1 MSYSNSD
8 VAHRWANGIGYNS
21 GSHMS
26 ATETSVY
33 SYSTVIAQCLD
44 REKQLFVVIDESLT
58 PSTSKHISYVR
69 RAIPGSAHV
78 IYTHRRMSRG
88 YYDDVE
94 FLSYWNNNNK
104 FDKSVRLEMVTHFLE
119 LLYDEYECIGRSSS
133 LADEEIE
140 RKHVGYINLLN
151 QLYGDCSLSI
161 WLRHNKTN
169 DLKSKLFKLRKLARM
184 VMNEKS
190 DPEIVDTLF
199 GKGTWAAFQERV
211 APAKKAAATR
221 EHLDR
226 LRRHLGYRGVA
237 THTWD
242 IPECPYSAK
251 ELRKLTPR
259 QVLDIRFSNIYKQ
272 EKKQAFRMEARRYNG
287 DFGWNIP
294 QSRTEI
300 NLSKIRTFFN
310 CKLQG
315 NARVVTDNHGNE
327 IYNNRKYNGWQLD
340 FKLYVND
347 ASWDNTEVRV
357 DLKSL
362 KSFIDAPDKHLY
374 REHFW
379 KMCEL
384 KMRRM
389 RGNYLYAVT
398 NYYKTNH
405 IPYELSDEDNHILNE
420 FVRRFNN
427 RREMEIKKELIK
439 ARREAQNRQE
449 QLEKIEVYKEQ
460 GLDGIRKM
468 WRERLMDVP
477 YDILYSP
484 ELCFGGNILLRFSK
498 QDGFIETSKGIKVSF
513 EDCHTYWKIIN
524 MWLKEGFQRDT
535 RMAGYGVTSFENGI
549 LTAGCHKIALC
560 EMQRMYDELC
570 QRESA

>member
-8 VAHRWANGIGYNS
+8 VAHRWANGIGYNE
-21 GSHMS
+21 GSNMS
-26 ATETSVY
+26 ADEISIY

-44 REKQLFVVIDESLT
+44 RKKKLFVVIDETLSPT
-58 PSTSKHISYVR
+58 TSKHRHFVM
-69 RAIPGSAHV
+69 RAIPDSATV
-78 IYTHRRMSRG
+78 FYTHIKCHG
-88 YYDDVE
+88 NYDHVQ
-94 FLSYWNNNNK
+94 FLSHWK
-104 FDKSVRLEMVTHFLE
+104 GKEFDKGKRLEMITHF
-119 LLYDEYECIGRSSS
+119 
-133 LADEEIE
+133 IE
-140 RKHVGYINLLN
+140 RTFNEFKAVTTSVCLN
-151 QLYGDCSLSI
+151 EYGISDYTFMKYAETLNSLYGDCSLKT
-161 WLRHNKTN
+161 WLRSSECSDRKIRKFVR
-169 DLKSKLFKLRKLARM
+169 LYLEGVSK
-184 VMNEKS
+184 
-190 DPEIVDTLF
+190 PEILDALF
-199 GKGTWAAFQERV
+199 GKNTWDNYLQRV
-211 APAKKAAATR
+211 APILKAKAKR

-226 LRRHLGYRGVA
+226 LRRHLGYRGIGG
-237 THTWD
+237 THNWD

-251 ELRKLTPR
+251 TLRSLTPR

-272 EKKQAFRMEARRYNG
+272 EKKQAFRMEAKRYNG

-300 NLSKIRTFFN
+300 NLSKVRTFLN
-310 CKLQG
+310 CKLQDHD
-315 NARVVTDNHGNE
+315 RVVTDNHGNE

-340 FKLYVND
+340 YKLYVND

-357 DLKSL
+357 ELE
-362 KSFIDAPDKHLY
+362 SFMNAPDKHSF

-427 RREMEIKKELIK
+427 RREMEIKQELVK
-439 ARREAQNRQE
+439 ARREAKDRQE
-449 QLEKIEVYKEQ
+449 ALEKIEVYKEQ
-460 GLDGIRKM
+460 GLDGIRKL

-477 YDILYSP
+477 YDILYSS

-498 QDGFIETSKGIKVSF
+498 QEGFIETSKGIKVSF
-513 EDCHTYWKIIN
+513 EDCHTYWRIIN
-524 MWLKEGFQRDT
+524 VWRERGFSSGT
-535 RMAGYGVTSFENGI
+535 TMAGYSVVSFENDI

-560 EMQRMYDELC
+560 EMQRMYEELC
-570 QRESA
+570 KRETA

>member
-1 MSYSNSD
+1 MSYSNSN
-8 VAHRWANGIGYNS
+8 VAHLWANGIGYYQ
-21 GSHMS
+21 GSNMCADEIS
-26 ATETSVY
+26 IY

-44 REKQLFVVIDESLT
+44 REKKLFVVIDETLSPT
-58 PSTSKHISYVR
+58 TSKHRNYVM
-69 RAIPGSAHV
+69 RAIPDSAT
-78 IYTHRRMSRG
+78 IFYTHIKCHG
-88 YYDDVE
+88 NYDHVQ
-94 FLSYWNNNNK
+94 FLSQWNGK
-104 FDKSVRLEMVTHFLE
+104 EFDKGKRLKMITHF
-119 LLYDEYECIGRSSS
+119 
-133 LADEEIE
+133 IE
-140 RKHVGYINLLN
+140 RTFNEFKAVTTSTTLN
-151 QLYGDCSLSI
+151 EYGISDYTFMKYAETLDSYYGDCSLKT
-161 WLRHNKTN
+161 WLRSSECSDKKIRKFVRLYIE
-169 DLKSKLFKLRKLARM
+169 DASKVVIL
-184 VMNEKS
+184 N
-190 DPEIVDTLF
+190 TLF
-199 GKGTWAAFQERV
+199 GKNTWDDYLQRV
-211 APAKKAAATR
+211 EPLLKAKAKR

-226 LRRHLGYRGVA
+226 LRRHLGFRGIG
-237 THTWD
+237 THNWD

-251 ELRKLTPR
+251 ELRNLTPR

-287 DFGWNIP
+287 DFGWNVP

-300 NLSKIRTFFN
+300 NLSKIRTFLN

-340 FKLYVND
+340 FKLYVSD

-362 KSFIDAPDKHLY
+362 KSFIDAPDKHLF

-405 IPYELSDEDNHILNE
+405 IPYELSGEENHILNE

-427 RREMEIKKELIK
+427 RREMEIKQELIK

-449 QLEKIEVYKEQ
+449 ALEKIEVYKEQ

-498 QDGFIETSKGIKVSF
+498 QEGFIETSKGIKVSF
-513 EDCHTYWKIIN
+513 KDCHIYWRILN
-524 MWLKEGFQRDT
+524 MWLKEGFHRDT
-535 RMAGYGVTSFENGI
+535 RMAGYVVTSFENGI

>member
-1 MSYSNSD
+1 
-8 VAHRWANGIGYNS
+8 
-21 GSHMS
+21 
-26 ATETSVY
+26 
-33 SYSTVIAQCLD
+33 
-44 REKQLFVVIDESLT
+44 
-58 PSTSKHISYVR
+58 
-69 RAIPGSAHV
+69 
-78 IYTHRRMSRG
+78 
-88 YYDDVE
+88 
-94 FLSYWNNNNK
+94 LSYWKNNNK
-104 FDKSVRLEMVTHFLE
+104 FDKSVRLEMITHF
-119 LLYDEYECIGRSSS
+119 
-133 LADEEIE
+133 IE
-140 RKHVGYINLLN
+140 RTFNEFKAVTTSKSLDDETISDYKYMKYAETLN
-151 QLYGDCSLSI
+151 SLYGDCSLKT
-161 WLRHNKTN
+161 WLR
-169 DLKSKLFKLRKLARM
+169 SSECSGREIRKFVRLYIEG
-184 VMNEKS
+184 VDKV
-190 DPEIVDTLF
+190 EILNALF
-199 GKGTWAAFQERV
+199 GKNTWEDYLKRV
-211 APAKKAAATR
+211 EPLLKARAKR

-226 LRRHLGYRGVA
+226 LRRHLGYRGVG
-237 THTWD
+237 THNWD

-272 EKKQAFRMEARRYNG
+272 EKKQAFRMEAKRYNG
-287 DFGWNIP
+287 EYGWNIP
-294 QSRTEI
+294 TSRKEI
-300 NLSKIRTFFN
+300 NLSKVRTFLN
-310 CKLQG
+310 CKLQDHT
-315 NARVVTDNHGNE
+315 RVVTDNHGNE
-327 IYNNRKYNGWQLD
+327 IYNNRKYNGWQLE
-340 FKLYVND
+340 FKLYVNN
-347 ASWDNTEVRV
+347 ASWDNTEVHV
-357 DLKSL
+357 ELQ
-362 KSFIDAPDKHLY
+362 SFMDAPDKHLF

-439 ARREAQNRQE
+439 AKREAQNRQE
-449 QLEKIEVYKEQ
+449 ALEKIEVYKEQ

-535 RMAGYGVTSFENGI
+535 RMAGFGVNSFENGI